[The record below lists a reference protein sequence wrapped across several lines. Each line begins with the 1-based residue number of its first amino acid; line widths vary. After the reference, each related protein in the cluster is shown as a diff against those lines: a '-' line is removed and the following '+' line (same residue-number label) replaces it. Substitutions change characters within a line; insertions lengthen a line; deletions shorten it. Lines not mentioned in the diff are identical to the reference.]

1 MQIKNIKE
9 TKIYLRSYYKKFR
22 LKMNK
27 TTKEILDYKISER
40 FLQTSQYKNSKIILI
55 YVSKEIEVDTYR
67 IIEKAFEDNKSVAVP
82 KCDPNKIKMNFY
94 LINSLNDLEVGIFGV
109 LEPIKSKCKILNNY
123 DKSICVVPGFSF
135 DQEGYRLGYG
145 KGYYDRFLSSFHG
158 LIIGLCYSNC
168 IRKLLPR
175 GYYDLPVHLLIT
187 DKYLIDSRG

>member
-94 LINSLNDLEVGIFGV
+94 LINSLNV
-109 LEPIKSKCKILNNY
+109 LLSLFVLVVFLLRLLRLIYFFVVKNLIILIPALGLYNIKYIKSYNLISVVSLFNTFENSILFNN
-123 DKSICVVPGFSF
+123 
-135 DQEGYRLGYG
+135 
-145 KGYYDRFLSSFHG
+145 FL
-158 LIIGLCYSNC
+158 
-168 IRKLLPR
+168 
-175 GYYDLPVHLLIT
+175 
-187 DKYLIDSRG
+187 